1 MNKKCTEIYGYLD
14 NLFENPRCELEYD
27 TVFEL
32 LVAVILSSQCT
43 DKRVN
48 VVTKDLFKK
57 YNKPQDFAKLSQSE
71 LESKIRSCGFY
82 HNKAKNIIG
91 ASKDILERFGGV
103 VPNTLEAL
111 TSLSGVGRKTANVVL
126 SEGFKQSAIAVD
138 THVFRVSLRLE
149 LSGGNSPKQVE
160 FDLQKIFDQ
169 NLWSS
174 LHQYLVLFG
183 RYYCKSKNPKCEICG
198 LKKYCK
204 YYKENFNV
212 RW

>member
-48 VVTKDLFKK
+48 VVTKDLFRE
-57 YNKPQDFAKLSQSE
+57 YNKPQDFAKLSQPE

-111 TSLSGVGRKTANVVL
+111 TSLSGVGRKTANIILNTVFGIT
-126 SEGFKQSAIAVD
+126 SIAVD
-138 THVFRVSLRLE
+138 THVFRVSNRLGLVKANNVLDTE
-149 LSGGNSPKQVE
+149 KQLEKNVPQGSKK
-160 FDLQKIFDQ
+160 DLNKF
-169 NLWSS
+169 
-174 LHQYLVLFG
+174 LVIFG
-183 RYYCKSKNPKCEICG
+183 RYICKAKNPLCSECP
-198 LKKYCK
+198 LNLLCK
-204 YYKENFNV
+204 NKACIS
-212 RW
+212 

>member
-48 VVTKDLFKK
+48 VVTKDLFRE
-57 YNKPQDFAKLSQSE
+57 YNKPQDFAKLSQPE

-111 TSLSGVGRKTANVVL
+111 TSLSGVGRKTANIILNTVFGIT
-126 SEGFKQSAIAVD
+126 SIAVD
-138 THVFRVSLRLE
+138 THVFRVSNRLGLVKANNVLDTE
-149 LSGGNSPKQVE
+149 KQLEKNVPQGSKKDINK
-160 FDLQKIFDQ
+160 F
-169 NLWSS
+169 
-174 LHQYLVLFG
+174 LVIFG
-183 RYYCKSKNPKCEICG
+183 RYICKAKNPLCSECP
-198 LKKYCK
+198 LNLLCK
-204 YYKENFNV
+204 NKACIS
-212 RW
+212 